1 MTEKSKIIFD
11 LNQIKSDISLEEIV
25 ALISTG
31 DRNSPE
37 YGLNLLIL
45 KELITGNKEMSQ
57 KKMYELYLL
66 NREYLS
72 KASFYRILNR
82 LISRGM
88 ILFND
93 AEKKYVPSILFSN
106 ALQRLAIA
114 LETCVLKKQ

>member
-114 LETCVLKKQ
+114 WEICVLKKQ